1 MHKKQV
7 ADQMIEK
14 CLEEDQKAYEEAKV
28 KFRARV
34 ANLDAEPGVSRIQEL
49 EKIWGELNHKRKAT
63 SSEVIH
69 ALLEDIDEAE
79 LVESKKEN
87 TKKEG

>member
-1 MHKKQV
+1 MHTEQIV
-7 ADQMIEK
+7 DQMIEK
-14 CLEEDQKAYEEAKV
+14 CLEEDQRAYEETKV
-28 KFRARV
+28 KFGAHV
-34 ANLDAEPGVSRIQEL
+34 TGGVKPEVSRIQEL
-49 EKIWGELNHKRKAT
+49 EKIWGELNQKRKAT

-79 LVESKKEN
+79 LIESKKEN